1 MTDGARARQR
11 EQTRR
16 TLLRT
21 SRRLFATR
29 GYAAVGLAE
38 IVHTAGVTKGA
49 LYHHFAGKADLFRA
63 VLEQVQQEVAQKVA
77 ATADAEDDPWEQ
89 LKAGCRAFLMASTE
103 PDVQQIMLIDGPAV
117 LGWSDWRALDEAASA
132 RHLAEALT
140 VLIEAGI
147 IRPQPVEPLTH
158 LLSGAMNEA
167 ALWLARST
175 DPGDLTDTWTALA
188 QLLQALRPEP
198 TSSAAGAPSGNR
210 SPNGPVD
217 Q

>member
-11 EQTRR
+11 EQTKR
-16 TLLRT
+16 TLLRVG
-21 SRRLFATR
+21 RRLFATH

-63 VLEQVQQEVAQKVA
+63 VLEHVQQEVAQKVA

-89 LKAGCRAFLMASTE
+89 LTAGCRAFLTASTD

-117 LGWSDWRALDEAASA
+117 LGWSEWRALDEAASA

-140 VLIEAGI
+140 TLVEEGI
-147 IRPQPVEPLTH
+147 ITPQPVEPLTH

-175 DPGDLTDTWTALA
+175 DPGDLDDTWIALS
-188 QLLQALRPEP
+188 QMLQALRLEP
-198 TSSAAGAPSGNR
+198 AQAAAAT
-210 SPNGPVD
+210 D
-217 Q
+217 

>member
-1 MTDGARARQR
+1 MAEGVRTRQR
-11 EQTRR
+11 EQTKR
-16 TLLRT
+16 TLLRAG
-21 SRRLFATR
+21 RRLFATH

-49 LYHHFAGKADLFRA
+49 LYHHFAGKAELFRA

-77 ATADAEDDPWEQ
+77 TTADAEDDPWEQ
-89 LKAGCRAFLMASTE
+89 LKAGCRAFLAASTD

-140 VLIEAGI
+140 TLIEEGVI
-147 IRPQPVEPLTH
+147 TPQPVEPLTH

-167 ALWLARST
+167 ALWLARSAN
-175 DPGDLTDTWTALA
+175 PSDLADTWVALS
-188 QLLQALRPEP
+188 QLLQALRLKP
-198 TSSAAGAPSGNR
+198 THPAAAT
-210 SPNGPVD
+210 D
-217 Q
+217 